1 MSKDEDK
8 IKHSKRLHNA
18 WTAIKKQLR
27 IAKSH
32 GLTKPIEE
40 PHRLAKHH
48 AMDCG
53 IPHCTMCSNPRHNET
68 VKGKDKLTAQEKR
81 LFQDIDQPHHGLH
94 DE

>member
-1 MSKDEDK
+1 MSKDEDN
-8 IKHSKRLHNA
+8 IKHSKRLHKA

-53 IPHCTMCSNPRHNET
+53 VPQCPMCSSPRYNKT
-68 VKGKDKLTAQEKR
+68 TKDKLTVQEKR
-81 LFQDIDQPHHGLH
+81 LFQDIDKPHHGLT